1 MIYAIEA
8 VGSGFVKF
16 GVTAFSD
23 TDERLNA
30 MQTGCP
36 FELVV
41 RATAMWPDREEFRIH
56 RHLAAFRHRG
66 EWFKICQETQQVIA
80 VMDEGNIEL
89 WFRLL
94 GSDAPSRLRRILKI
108 VLPQ

>member
-1 MIYAIEA
+1 MMIYAIEA

-16 GVTAFSD
+16 
-23 TDERLNA
+23 
-30 MQTGCP
+30 
-36 FELVV
+36 
-41 RATAMWPDREEFRIH
+41 
-56 RHLAAFRHRG
+56 
-66 EWFKICQETQQVIA
+66 
-80 VMDEGNIEL
+80 EL